1 MQPVDNCFAD
11 KYAFDAAEYFISS
24 NLEFSLIFLV
34 NYTYT
39 QSNIIFVT
47 YFINIKP
54 SIKVYTDYLLSHTL
68 RGHNMFM
75 CVIMVISHA
84 DIMLYD

>member
-24 NLEFSLIFLV
+24 YLEFSLIFLV

-39 QSNIIFVT
+39 
-47 YFINIKP
+47 
-54 SIKVYTDYLLSHTL
+54 
-68 RGHNMFM
+68 
-75 CVIMVISHA
+75 
-84 DIMLYD
+84 